1 MLLILPS
8 SSSCSS
14 RGRRDDRT
22 GRQTPVAFDE
32 NAVADAVAG
41 GVDDAVTGGVV
52 DRGIS
57 AAPLPSWLSVHVWGD
72 SRCSVVDVNICGSA
86 STCFLFFSVLCQ
98 VRLET
103 ER

>member
-1 MLLILPS
+1 MLPS

-14 RGRRDDRT
+14 PGRRNDRT

-32 NAVADAVAG
+32 NEVADAVAG
-41 GVDDAVTGGVV
+41 GVDDAVTGVVV

-72 SRCSVVDVNICGSA
+72 GRCSVVVTVIICDSA
-86 STCFLFFSVLCQ
+86 STCFLFFLFLCQ